1 MLRIPSKQGG
11 CRRKIFSCQSPR
23 SSEIMA
29 ARSCHNNIL
38 GPTVRCA
45 PCSCAAAPWGC
56 EKCATA
62 VRTDVGGKLRE
73 GLRKGE
79 SSRKRA
85 GIGPQLG
92 HQPHKVDSVRSPS
105 SRSRSSGGKC
115 PFRCTL
121 LCGLPTARR
130 LPRAAATRCG
140 CGTPRAGRRR
150 APCG

>member
-62 VRTDVGGKLRE
+62 VRTDVGGKRRE

-105 SRSRSSGGKC
+105 SRSRSSGGKAPPPSSFSPRRTFSC
-115 PFRCTL
+115 
-121 LCGLPTARR
+121 LPLKVNIRKR
-130 LPRAAATRCG
+130 KYD
-140 CGTPRAGRRR
+140 GTHF
-150 APCG
+150 